1 MVLLIRFCM
10 FSQSDSDFSLLQEE
24 VVEGLVI
31 RSNTFHFQYFGK
43 RVVKEFRGN
52 DSTKAAI
59 EASKKLKGT
68 TRYLLL
74 TERSIKILKSDGK
87 VG

>member
-1 MVLLIRFCM
+1 MVK
-10 FSQSDSDFSLLQEE
+10 D
-24 VVEGLVI
+24 
-31 RSNTFHFQYFGK
+31 
-43 RVVKEFRGN
+43 FRGN

-87 VG
+87 VTIRGVMIPLFGVAESGITKRLKIS

>member
-1 MVLLIRFCM
+1 M
-10 FSQSDSDFSLLQEE
+10 
-24 VVEGLVI
+24 
-31 RSNTFHFQYFGK
+31 
-43 RVVKEFRGN
+43 VKEFRGN

-59 EASKKLKGT
+59 EASKRLKGT

-87 VG
+87 VTVNNFPNGIN